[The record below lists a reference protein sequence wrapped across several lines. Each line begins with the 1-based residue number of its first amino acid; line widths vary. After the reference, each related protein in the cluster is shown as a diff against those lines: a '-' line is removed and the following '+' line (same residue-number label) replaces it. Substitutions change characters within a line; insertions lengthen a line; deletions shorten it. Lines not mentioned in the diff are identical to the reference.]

1 MFIILRSSHI
11 GEQRTTKERNARKVT
26 FALNSV
32 PGGTAQRRFYFATD
46 IKYKQGVEK

>member
-1 MFIILRSSHI
+1 MLIILTGSHI
-11 GEQRTTKERNARKVT
+11 REQRTTKERNARKVT

-46 IKYKQGVEK
+46 RKHKQGVEK